1 MAKAVRTIG
10 TVVGVA
16 LVVVGVAT
24 ANPALISAG
33 MQTVSYSNLAASAID
48 MVAPQKPKFS
58 DQGNPLRFQTNPQSG
73 LPYAIGRTRMSGV
86 RIYADTYDGF
96 KRKGEHDVLS
106 FGVLL
111 SAGGTIDS
119 IEKFTADG
127 ETITFNGTTG
137 NGNGS
142 WTDWMAQ
149 KVWLGGAQT
158 SALALT
164 FGGSGPPGWTSNH
177 KLSGITHALWSLRYD
192 NDGKKYAAGVP
203 EPAWIG
209 KWVKV
214 YDPRLDSTYP
224 GGSGSCR
231 ALNESTYVWSRNP
244 ALHALTWALGR
255 WQDNKRTLG
264 IGAPVTNI
272 RVADFVEAANVADE
286 NAWGIGGV
294 EWSTDSKWAILKRML
309 QAGGAVPT
317 MTGAMIG
324 CRVNTPR
331 IAVATIT
338 SDDILDEMAITV
350 TKPRRERFNTVI
362 PRYRSESHEW
372 EIISAD
378 PISVPDYVTEDGGI
392 RQKEIDYPLVQA
404 EVGQSGFDGDL
415 QAGQLAAYDIVN
427 SREGGPISWT
437 TGPKFIGLKSGDCVT
452 LDVPEQGLVDQDVLI
467 TGVERDPGTA
477 KLRFTANTET
487 SAKHAF
493 ALGETAVPPPPFT
506 LTPPEIIPE
515 QPDSDVWDAVPLA
528 TADGIPFIRVEGD
541 TSDVGWEAVVIQY
554 RADGGDWTV
563 AGTFPIT
570 GDFFWYEIMSLD
582 GETEYDIRLAYKSPW
597 ATGDWL
603 EISAIETPEAGIEGP
618 PGPPGADGDPGV
630 DGTDGTDGADSSG
643 LVINGNFETGDSR
656 GWYSFAGTIVSSG
669 AYSGTYA
676 ARVASASGGPNIIS
690 NRFAAQPGDLFRA
703 ACVVSRDETS
713 LPDAACLLRCRAF
726 DSSGSLISGTTLQS
740 ANISTAGWQ
749 PLSGEYTAPAGT
761 VSVSVDVGEAA
772 GTTGHWIVDAVSAS
786 AKGSPGVSGPPAT
799 SISVTR
805 KAVNVWAYANGTV
818 VSWADAVGLL
828 KVYSGDTDVTAS
840 ATLSAT
846 ASSGVTGTINTAT
859 NTPVSGQPKGYYR
872 VTAMTGDTGYLTLTA
887 VYGGVTIT
895 EVFSVSKAKG
905 GYEIVGSLPVSDLF
919 EGRVVFLTTDDK
931 LYRYTGSAWTKAV
944 DGLDLVANSVTT
956 NAINA
961 GAVTAA
967 KMAVTELSAITAL
980 IGLLRTATTGE
991 RLEIEDNVIRVY
1003 DASNNLRVLIGD
1015 LS

>member
-1 MAKAVRTIG
+1 MAKAIRTIG

-16 LVVVGVAT
+16 IVAVGVVT
-24 ANPALISAG
+24 GNPALVTAG
-33 MQTVSYSNLAASAID
+33 IKVVGYSNTAAGVIDTLA
-48 MVAPQKPKFS
+48 PRKPKFP

-137 NGNGS
+137 NGNGT
-142 WTDWMAQ
+142 WTDWMGQ

-164 FGGSGPPGWTSNH
+164 FGGSGVPGWTSNH

-209 KWVKV
+209 KYVKV

-231 ALNESTYVWSRNP
+231 SLNESTYVWSRNP

-255 WQDNKRTLG
+255 WQNSKRTLG
-264 IGAPVTNI
+264 IGAPVANI
-272 RVADFVEAANVADE
+272 RVADFVEAANIADE
-286 NAWGIGGV
+286 NGWGIGGV

-541 TSDVGWEAVVIQY
+541 TSDVGWEAVVVQY
-554 RADGGDWTV
+554 QEDGGDWL
-563 AGTFPIT
+563 AGAELPIDGATFVC
-570 GDFFWYEIMSLD
+570 
-582 GETEYDIRLAYKSPW
+582 DINGLAGGTDYYVRLAYKSPF
-597 ATGDWL
+597 AIGDWL
-603 EISAIETPEAGIEGP
+603 EIGPITTPGIAIDYDDVTGPNRPENGATNDARFNLLSGPEAANAASAWSGSGAGFSHIANSATSGWGAFINPTCIYVDLGASAVYAEHHTGVP
-618 PGPPGADGDPGV
+618 FALNGADNVYHTVRYAHG
-630 DGTDGTDGADSSG
+630 DGANVD
-643 LVINGNFETGDSR
+643 LYTVVWFYN
-656 GWYSFAGTIVSSG
+656 ASG
-669 AYSGTYA
+669 AFISATSFPMPRTEAGGVYA
-676 ARVASASGGPNIIS
+676 TVP
-690 NRFAAQPGDLFRA
+690 F
-703 ACVVSRDETS
+703 VSPR
-713 LPDAACLLRCRAF
+713 
-726 DSSGSLISGTTLQS
+726 
-740 ANISTAGWQ
+740 
-749 PLSGEYTAPAGT
+749 PAGAVT
-761 VSVSVDVGEAA
+761 ALVGFAKNAGAAA
-772 GTTGHWIVDAVSAS
+772 GTYRIDT
-786 AKGSPGVSGPPAT
+786 
-799 SISVTR
+799 
-805 KAVNVWAYANGTV
+805 VWAGLAEPGATVGADWTGNVTNRPTELTDGRVLAGLNSDGTIKAGKV
-818 VSWADAVGLL
+818 GYTSMSADVLQEI
-828 KVYSGDTDVTAS
+828 V
-840 ATLSAT
+840 SAT
-846 ASSGVTGTINTAT
+846 ASSITATDTGAVMLSLEDVTVKPSQGGYVHLILTSAIKLAPIASPGGLSIIYARLQRSPANAGTWTEVQSWLLGRASCPTYFDDGVGDAVDDYEITIGAAAQYIDIPGSDGDYDYRWLASKTSDGTGVTPGSTSAGIAQNAQGLAISTK
-859 NTPVSGQPKGYYR
+859 V
-872 VTAMTGDTGYLTLTA
+872 A
-887 VYGGVTIT
+887 V
-895 EVFSVSKAKG
+895 
-905 GYEIVGSLPVSDLF
+905 
-919 EGRVVFLTTDDK
+919 
-931 LYRYTGSAWTKAV
+931 
-944 DGLDLVANSVTT
+944 
-956 NAINA
+956 
-961 GAVTAA
+961 
-967 KMAVTELSAITAL
+967 
-980 IGLLRTATTGE
+980 
-991 RLEIEDNVIRVY
+991 
-1003 DASNNLRVLIGD
+1003 
-1015 LS
+1015 